1 MTTPETTTLYRKLQQ
16 NLDRMPV
23 PFPATE
29 SGIELR
35 ILERLFTAE
44 EAEVALAL
52 SMVPELPA
60 VIRRRLGSEWTR
72 ARLEPL
78 LEQMREKGVIESIRV
93 RGARRYGKSVLA
105 VGIYERQL
113 TKLTPEL
120 QRDVEQY
127 FDEAFGAAFHSRTTP
142 QMRTVPVRIDLTP
155 ERPVGNY
162 DDIRSFVRET
172 KGPFAVMDCICRKG
186 KDLIGEPCKQTA
198 LRSTCLTFGSAA
210 RGMVESGAA
219 QYIEREKTLEILDR
233 ADDEGL
239 VLQRQNTEKP
249 WFVCCCCGCCCGV
262 LRSAKQLPEPAAHF
276 STNFVAHV
284 DAELCAG
291 CADCEARCQMGAVS
305 IVDGESRV
313 DLARCI
319 GCGLCV
325 TSCATGAMRLVA
337 KSASKIPP
345 ANAARLYL
353 GLYRARFGTY
363 ETALAIGKAVL
374 KRQV

>member
-1 MTTPETTTLYRKLQQ
+1 MSDSLYRKLQQ

-29 SGIELR
+29 SGVEIR
-35 ILERLFTAE
+35 ILERLFTPE

-52 SMVPELPA
+52 SMIPEPPA
-60 VIRRRLGSEWTR
+60 AIRRRLGSGWTLG
-72 ARLEPL
+72 RLEPL
-78 LEQMREKGVIESIRV
+78 LEQMREKGVIESNRV
-93 RGARRYGKSVLA
+93 RGARRYGKSMLA

-113 TKLTPEL
+113 MHLTPEL

-127 FDEAFGAAFHSRTTP
+127 YDEAFGAGFHSGRTP
-142 QMRTVPVRIDLTP
+142 QLRTVPVRIDLTP

-186 KDLIGEPCKQTA
+186 RDLTGEPCRQTA

-219 QYIEREKTLEILDR
+219 RYIEREQTLEILDR

-239 VLQRQNTEKP
+239 VLQPQNTGKP

-262 LRSAKQLPEPAAHF
+262 LRSAKQLAEPAAYF
-276 STNFVAHV
+276 STNFVARV
-284 DAELCAG
+284 DAEHCAG
-291 CADCEARCQMGAVS
+291 CAVCEDRCQMDAVS

-337 KSASKIPP
+337 KSDPKIPP
-345 ANAARLYL
+345 ANAPRLYL
-353 GLYRARFGTY
+353 KLYRERFGAY

-374 KRQV
+374 RRQV